1 MNRIFNIRNTVR
13 NSVLALFALA
23 AFSACDEVDEADRF
37 LDEGLCHFLS
47 RRVSGGTINY
57 GIRSAQKKVYVLVSF
72 FARPFV
78 SLVSHIV
85 RYAPSFSDKGAFL
98 RKLHST

>member
-37 LDEGLCHFLS
+37 VQLPTSES
-47 RRVSGGTINY
+47 
-57 GIRSAQKKVYVLVSF
+57 
-72 FARPFV
+72 
-78 SLVSHIV
+78 
-85 RYAPSFSDKGAFL
+85 
-98 RKLHST
+98 